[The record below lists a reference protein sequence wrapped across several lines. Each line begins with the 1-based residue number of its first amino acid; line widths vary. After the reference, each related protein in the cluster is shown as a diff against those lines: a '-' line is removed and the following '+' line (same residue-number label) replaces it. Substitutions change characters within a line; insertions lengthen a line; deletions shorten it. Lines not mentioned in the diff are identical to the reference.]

1 MPTNKIILGLVGE
14 MGAGKSTLTEYIKTK
29 HGAVSFRFSDMLS
42 DIARRLYLEQSRPNL
57 QMISSMIRQNIG
69 EDIMSKVIMRDAA
82 EADAP
87 IVITEGVRRPTD
99 ITYLKELPNFY
110 LIGITADERTRYERV
125 LIRTEKTDDQTKTW
139 EEFQRDGQAEAEQKI
154 KEIKAV
160 ADFQIDNNGTKE
172 DLYKQIEEILQKVC
186 K

>member
-14 MGAGKSTLTEYIKTK
+14 MGAGKSTITEYIKTK

-57 QMISSMIRQNIG
+57 QMISSMIRQNLG
-69 EDIMSKVIMRDAA
+69 EDIMSKVIMKDAA
-82 EADAP
+82 EANAP

-110 LIGITADERTRYERV
+110 LIGITADERKRYERV
-125 LIRTEKTDDQTKTW
+125 LARSEKADDQTKTW
-139 EEFQRDGQAEAEQKI
+139 EEFQHDGLAEAEQKI
-154 KEIKAV
+154 KEIKSV
-160 ADFQIDNNGTKE
+160 ANFQIDNNGTKE
-172 DLYKQIEEILQKVC
+172 ELYEQINEILK
-186 K
+186 KIN